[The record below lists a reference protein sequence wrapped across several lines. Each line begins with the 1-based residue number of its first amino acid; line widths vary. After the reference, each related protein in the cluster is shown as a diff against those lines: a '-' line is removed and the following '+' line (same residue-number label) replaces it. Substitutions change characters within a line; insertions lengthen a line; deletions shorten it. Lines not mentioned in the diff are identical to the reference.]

1 MERKHI
7 MRRATDTA
15 GKRPLARMIL
25 RGVGLGVLICIAV
38 LLVNSFLGNNLHV
51 VVPGQIYR
59 SSQMSGPSL
68 ERVIGQLGIRTV
80 INLRG
85 PCLDQQWYLDECRVT
100 QRLNVSQEDI
110 CFSAGHLPPV
120 DEVHHLV
127 EVIERSE
134 YPILF
139 HCFRGVDRTGLAAT
153 LALLLRSDASLA
165 EARKSLSLRYIH
177 LPFGRTGH
185 LDQFL
190 DLYERWLSEQGW
202 EHTQARCR
210 DWLLHGY
217 RGDCCNGRIE
227 LLGLIFPG
235 SDAVQPPPPDDDYAT
250 EPNHRRRLPVPRDV
264 PVGIRIRCHNT
275 SDQPWVFHPND
286 NAGIHAY
293 WRLLNDA
300 DMMVVCGR
308 AGRFHARVQ
317 PGEHIDL
324 TLPIPP
330 LKTAGRHHV
339 QATMIE
345 ERHCFFHEVALEQL
359 ELELEVP

>member
-1 MERKHI
+1 MTRSVP
-7 MRRATDTA
+7 DTA
-15 GKRPLARMIL
+15 GKRLTLRRAIL
-25 RGVGLGVLICIAV
+25 RGVGLG
-38 LLVNSFLGNNLHV
+38 LLVHVVVFLIHSFAANNLHT
-51 VVPGQIYR
+51 VVPGQIFR
-59 SSQMSGPSL
+59 SSQMSGRSL
-68 ERVIGQLGIRTV
+68 ERVIQKLGIRTV

-85 PCLDQQWYLDECRVT
+85 PCLDQEWYRDECRT
-100 QRLNVSQEDI
+100 THQLNVSQEDI

-127 EVIERSE
+127 DVIDRSE

-139 HCFRGVDRTGLAAT
+139 HCFRGVDRTGLAT
-153 LALLLRSDASLA
+153 TIALLLKTDTPLA
-165 EARKSLSLRYIH
+165 EARKSLSMRFVH

-185 LDQFL
+185 LDRFL
-190 DLYERWLSEQGW
+190 DMYERWLTEQGQ
-202 EHTQARCR
+202 EHTRSRCR
-210 DWLLHGY
+210 EWLMHGY
-217 RGDCCNGRIE
+217 HGDCCKGRIE

-235 SDAVQPPPPDDDYAT
+235 SEKVQPPPAADDYA
-250 EPNHRRRLPVPRDV
+250 EVPNHRRMVPVPRDV
-264 PVGIRIRCHNT
+264 PIGVHIRCHNT

-286 NAGIHAY
+286 NTGIHAY
-293 WRLLNDA
+293 WHLLDA
-300 DMMVVCGR
+300 ADIMVMRGR

-330 LKTAGRHHV
+330 MKSAGRYHM

-345 ERHCFFHEVALEQL
+345 EQHCFFHEIALEQL